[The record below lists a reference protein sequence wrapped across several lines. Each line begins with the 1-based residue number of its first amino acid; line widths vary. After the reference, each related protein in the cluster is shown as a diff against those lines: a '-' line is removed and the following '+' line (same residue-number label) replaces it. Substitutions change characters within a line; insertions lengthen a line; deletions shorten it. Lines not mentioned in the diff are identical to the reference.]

1 MTIAAYLEELE
12 RELRLRRAPR
22 LRLLEEVDHHLR
34 ELAQE
39 LAGDG
44 LSSAQA
50 EERAIARF
58 GSAATVAAQFAQA
71 VASSTAR
78 HAVAA
83 GALAF
88 TAYSVVYLAFATA
101 ASPLLRDFPQGAASF
116 FGIQIAAVAIA
127 VAGLRSLR
135 WRGVVAAPSD
145 ELTAIARCL
154 LVACFALLAAGVCE
168 AGVALS
174 RPAGLI
180 AWSEGRWVTIG
191 FAAAFALVLVSGL
204 AAVRASAQASAI
216 AAWPARREGAESL
229 AVSVD
234 ALMGERRFPA
244 HRAALAAF
252 GRPWRTMSLAAAAA
266 FLVVTAI
273 GVHDAGRS
281 GLVGAIVLGAVETT
295 AIVVGFL
302 ALGRLL
308 GLRESRRA
316 HASKL

>member
-1 MTIAAYLEELE
+1 MTIGAYLDELD
-12 RELRLRRAPR
+12 RQLRLRRAPR
-22 LRLLEEVDHHLR
+22 SRLLEEVDHHLR

-44 LSSAQA
+44 LAHAQA

-78 HAVAA
+78 RAVAA

-88 TAYSVVYLAFATA
+88 TAYSVVYLAFGTA

-116 FGIQIAAVAIA
+116 LGIQIAAVAIA

-135 WRGVVAAPSD
+135 WRGVVAAPSG
-145 ELTAIARCL
+145 ELNTIVRCL
-154 LVACFALLAAGVCE
+154 LVACVALVAAGVCE
-168 AGVALS
+168 AAIALS
-174 RPAGLI
+174 RPAGVI
-180 AWSEGRWVTIG
+180 AWSEGRWVPIG
-191 FAAAFALVLVSGL
+191 FAAAIALVLASGL
-204 AAVRASAQASAI
+204 AAVRASAQATAV
-216 AAWPARREGAESL
+216 AAWPARRESTESL

-234 ALMGERRFPA
+234 ALLGGRHFPGRRGV
-244 HRAALAAF
+244 LAAF

-266 FLVVTAI
+266 FLVVTAV
-273 GVHDAGRS
+273 GVNQAGRS
-281 GLVGAIVLGAVETT
+281 GLAGAIVLGAFETT

-308 GLRESRRA
+308 GLRESSRA
-316 HASKL
+316 HSSRR